1 METLDQVLVAIFG
14 CTLLVAV
21 CLGLAIESRDNDS
34 DDNEII

>member
-1 METLDQVLVAIFG
+1 MESLDQMLVAIFG

-21 CLGLAIESRDNDS
+21 CLGMALEAQDNDN